1 MSIEISERN
10 QIENE
15 MIFRRINEKI
25 GTDLDV
31 VDAMHVADKNP
42 HLVRDD
48 LIMLLFKCE
57 CSDENCEK
65 RIPLRLSKYRELH
78 LDRSTFIVRP
88 RHQVESI
95 ENVILEEPEYSLVR
109 KNHAIDEPGDSL
121 HKTTVDNSNSN

>member
-1 MSIEISERN
+1 MAIEISERN

-25 GTDLDV
+25 GTDLDL
-31 VDAMHVADKNP
+31 VDAMHVSDKNP

-57 CSDENCEK
+57 CSDEDCEI

-78 LDRSTFIVRP
+78 VDRSSFIVKP

-95 ENVILEEPEYSLVR
+95 ENVILEEADYSVVR
-109 KNHAIDEPGDSL
+109 KNHAIDEPGDTL
-121 HKTTVDNSNSN
+121 HITTVDNSKSN